1 MITIEEAKEIVLA
14 SLDSFLLNNDDI
26 NGQQLQAEC
35 INNACL
41 YYLKEKHKAYSG
53 LNALRMFNPFDK
65 IEPTEVGRIFG
76 EATKLIVPQYNDAMV
91 ANASLAVLQNSQWEG
106 MWEFLEKYFEKNH
119 KLDINFN

>member
-1 MITIEEAKEIVLA
+1 MITIEEAQEIVLA
-14 SLDSFLLNNDDI
+14 SLDSFLSNNEDI
-26 NGQQLQAEC
+26 TGQQLQAEC

-41 YYLKEKHKAYSG
+41 YYFKEQRKVSSG
-53 LNALRMFNPFDK
+53 LNALSIFNSFDK

-76 EATKLIVPQYNDAMV
+76 EATKLIIPQFNDAMV

-119 KLDINFN
+119 KIDINV